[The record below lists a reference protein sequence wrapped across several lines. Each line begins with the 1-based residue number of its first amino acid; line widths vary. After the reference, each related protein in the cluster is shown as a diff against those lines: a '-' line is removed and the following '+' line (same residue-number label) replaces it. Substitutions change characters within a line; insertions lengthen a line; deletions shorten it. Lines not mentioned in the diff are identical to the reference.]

1 MTTARGAIIVQS
13 GNIPNRIKCRG
24 AAVQTT
30 REMENPVSRERFRI
44 VLSGEQTGG
53 EVFRLEV
60 SGPPQVVP
68 PPVHRHLYQS
78 ERFEVVEGE
87 LALLV
92 DGCESQLRAGES
104 TVVPPGAAHTWR
116 NSGPGTARFINEFR
130 PAGAAES
137 FFETFCGLAS
147 EGRCDV
153 RGQPPLLQVAASF
166 PLWDMVLAGPPI
178 AAQRLF
184 MGILRPLARAR
195 GYRARYPRFESARCP
210 LASTTNDAEP
220 RTPARRPL
228 ANL

>member
-1 MTTARGAIIVQS
+1 M
-13 GNIPNRIKCRG
+13 
-24 AAVQTT
+24 QTT
-30 REMENPVSRERFRI
+30 REMENPVSRERFRV
-44 VLSGEQTGG
+44 VLSGDQTGG

-60 SGPPQVVP
+60 SGPPEVVP

-78 ERFEVVEGE
+78 ERFEVLEGE
-87 LALLV
+87 LALVV
-92 DGCESQLRAGES
+92 DGRKSRLRAGEC

-116 NSGPGTARFINEFR
+116 NPGTGTARFVNEFR

-147 EGRCDV
+147 EGRCDA

-166 PLWDMVLAGPPI
+166 PLWDMVLAGPPVT
-178 AAQRLF
+178 AQRLL

-195 GYRARYPRFESARCP
+195 GYRARYPRFESAKGR
-210 LASTTNDAEP
+210 LASTTPDAQP
-220 RTPARRPL
+220 GTPARRPP